1 MTFLPIK
8 NKKKIKNY
16 NYIQRWFYLVFNEFA
31 TVAFSIIINQI
42 NGGGG
47 IKVLQRKRKLIPTQL
62 E

>member
-42 NGGGG
+42 NGGGVS
-47 IKVLQRKRKLIPTQL
+47 KFYR
-62 E
+62 ENEN